1 MKWLLVENFG
11 NLAHIL
17 DLNNVIQNF
26 MEEERK
32 INILIRNAL
41 IILSILIIG
50 CEDNRYEY
58 DDIDLVYN
66 INLPIDENG
75 YYHMELGEAW
85 QSLKRITANLKSE
98 HLNNRDW
105 SQRDLVETIKVYWE
119 SSHYWVLNDTLGYIV
134 KRGLTDDLEYVNYDT
149 LYIWGFEGESVPT
162 VNGSS
167 YPVNVDDTTWE
178 VNTIVAP
185 VGSMAGDTM
194 TVWTYYWNLNYLYKE
209 YSIRIIM
216 ENNE

>member
-66 INLPIDENG
+66 INLP
-75 YYHMELGEAW
+75 
-85 QSLKRITANLKSE
+85 T
-98 HLNNRDW
+98 
-105 SQRDLVETIKVYWE
+105 
-119 SSHYWVLNDTLGYIV
+119 
-134 KRGLTDDLEYVNYDT
+134 
-149 LYIWGFEGESVPT
+149 
-162 VNGSS
+162 
-167 YPVNVDDTTWE
+167 
-178 VNTIVAP
+178 
-185 VGSMAGDTM
+185 
-194 TVWTYYWNLNYLYKE
+194 
-209 YSIRIIM
+209 
-216 ENNE
+216 